1 MTISKC
7 FEYEQV
13 IDAICDLDWKSIT
26 AEELMDV
33 ATIYYYFSIQFRE
46 NLQIARQLHPDDGK
60 LVELEAGECN
70 TDNLSPWPGV
80 TEVGEKIDHDEFM
93 RRLLELSP
101 VDPSRRRSLDAI
113 GQSYLV
119 NIRSMTPETRA
130 QSIASYEDTGLARV
144 FNAILTARQWNNPSL
159 QAFAHFL
166 REHVRFDLDPELG
179 HGAMA
184 RHLRP
189 SDEILPLWTEFRR
202 VFVEAVPRL
211 AA

>member
-1 MTISKC
+1 LTISEC

-13 IDAICDLDWKSIT
+13 IDAICDLDWKSIS

-46 NLQIARQLHPDDGK
+46 NLQIARQLHPDDVK
-60 LVELEAGECN
+60 LAELEAGECN

-80 TEVGEKIDHDEFM
+80 TKVGEKIDHDEFM

-101 VDPSRRRSLDAI
+101 VDASRRRGLDAI
-113 GQSYLV
+113 GQSYLI
-119 NIRSMTPETRA
+119 NIRSMTPQARA

-144 FNAILTARQWNNPSL
+144 FNAILTARQWNNASL

-189 SDEILPLWTEFRR
+189 NDDILPLWSEFRR
-202 VFVEAVPRL
+202 VFV
-211 AA
+211 